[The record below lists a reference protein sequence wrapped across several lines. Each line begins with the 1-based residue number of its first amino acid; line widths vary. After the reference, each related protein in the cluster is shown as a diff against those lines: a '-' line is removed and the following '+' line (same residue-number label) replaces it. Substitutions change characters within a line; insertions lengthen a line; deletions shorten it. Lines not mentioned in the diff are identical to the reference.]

1 MKLYAKSDE
10 LYISHYVEDRH
21 PGITTYIFLNLNAT
35 PLCGSLKNKKWNE
48 KKKNKTHTNEKK
60 ILEELTGRTEHMDK
74 LKRLVRV
81 WYFGWN

>member
-21 PGITTYIFLNLNAT
+21 PGITTYSFLNLNAT

-48 KKKNKTHTNEKK
+48 KKNKTHTNEKK
-60 ILEELTGRTEHMDK
+60 K
-74 LKRLVRV
+74 
-81 WYFGWN
+81 Y